1 MVNPDETFE
10 GIFATYYRPVVRFFV
25 ARGFS
30 REDAQDLAQTV
41 FLQVFR
47 GIKDLREL
55 SSVGAWVFSAA
66 NNIWR
71 NELRRLQTK
80 KRSASRD
87 LDDTL
92 SPSLW
97 GDPGDAG
104 EDDPTRDLIAAE
116 RGKLLVEA
124 LAELPPQMRR
134 CIALRVEQGL
144 KYREIAE
151 ILQISIETVKSH
163 LNAARTRLA
172 ERLGN
177 DLPRVS

>member
-1 MVNPDETFE
+1 MTRPDETFE

-47 GIKDLREL
+47 GLKDLQDPSL
-55 SSVGAWVFSAA
+55 VGAWVFTTAG
-66 NNIWR
+66 NIWR
-71 NELRRLQTK
+71 NELRRIQTK
-80 KRSASRD
+80 KR
-87 LDDTL
+87 TGPP
-92 SPSLW
+92 PSENAPSDPSW
-97 GDPGDAG
+97 GEPADAG
-104 EDDPTRDLIAAE
+104 DDDPIHDLIAAE

-134 CIALRVEQGL
+134 CIALRVQQGL

-151 ILQISIETVKSH
+151 ILQISIDTVKSH
-163 LNAARTRLA
+163 LNAAKGRLA
-172 ERLGN
+172 ERLGGE
-177 DLPRVS
+177 LPRVF